1 MGKRSSPP
9 RASRIL
15 RRRRNNVRGTWLRQA
30 AILSALAF
38 VPAIGEAVYLRERV
52 SWKAPATSDE
62 VSVASA
68 KRWGDNVMW
77 LDARPAEDFE
87 AEHVPGA
94 MLLNQE
100 GFDELLPKVLNAWS
114 PEKKI
119 VVYCSKKT
127 CGASREIARRLRDEA
142 QLKNVYVLDGGW
154 ESWVEAR
161 K

>member
-1 MGKRSSPP
+1 M
-9 RASRIL
+9 
-15 RRRRNNVRGTWLRQA
+15 RGVWRQA
-30 AILSALAF
+30 AWLVALAF
-38 VPAIGEAVYLRERV
+38 VPAIGEAIYLRDKV
-52 SWKAPATSDE
+52 SWHSPAAADE
-62 VSVASA
+62 INVATA
-68 KRWGDNVMW
+68 KSFGTQVMW
-77 LDARPAEDFE
+77 LDARPEDDFNS
-87 AEHVPGA
+87 EHVPGA

-100 GFDELLPKVLNAWS
+100 QFNELLPHVLNAWS

-154 ESWVEAR
+154 EAWTAAP

>member
-1 MGKRSSPP
+1 MAKRSSPR
-9 RASRIL
+9 RAFRIL
-15 RRRRNNVRGTWLRQA
+15 RRPRNNVRGNWLRQA
-30 AILSALAF
+30 AILTALAL

-52 SWKAPATSDE
+52 SWKSPATSDE

-68 KRWGDNVMW
+68 KGWGDNVLW
-77 LDARPAEDFE
+77 LDARPADDFE

-100 GFDELLPKVLNAWS
+100 EFNELLPKVLNAWS

-127 CGASREIARRLRDEA
+127 CGASREIARRLREEA
-142 QLKNVYVLDGGW
+142 QLRNVYVLDGGW

>member
-1 MGKRSSPP
+1 MAKRSSPL
-9 RASRIL
+9 RVSRIL
-15 RRRRNNVRGTWLRQA
+15 RRLRNNVRRNWLRQA
-30 AILSALAF
+30 AILTALAF

-52 SWKAPATSDE
+52 SWKSPAASDE
-62 VSVASA
+62 VGVVSA
-68 KRWGDNVMW
+68 KSWGDNVLW

-87 AEHVPGA
+87 NEHVPGA

-100 GFDELLPKVLNAWS
+100 EFNELLPKVLNAWS
-114 PEKKI
+114 PERKI

-127 CGASREIARRLRDEA
+127 CGASREVARRLRDEA